1 MPSAPSAAESTAVDP
16 VLIVGAGLAG
26 LACARTLQR
35 FGVPCTLFEASDDV
49 GGRVRTDIQ
58 DGFLLDRG
66 FQVLLTAYPEAQE
79 LLDQRALALHAFDP
93 GARSWLG
100 DGFADLGDPRR
111 RPGELL
117 RTALSPIGSLADK
130 LRILGLTRR
139 AGRGEADALWTRSE
153 VSIAARFDELGFSS
167 RMRRRFLEPFLA
179 GITLDPNLEGTSSR
193 VLEYV
198 WRMFSS
204 GHAALPA
211 RGMGA
216 LGEQLADGLETGTIR
231 YRSAVAEVRPDG
243 LTTTDGERFSG
254 RAVVVATDPG
264 QAARLVPGLHVPA
277 MRAVTTLYFAAD
289 ASLVGRPVLVLNG
302 TGDGLVR
309 HMCVPSDVS
318 ASYAPRGQALIS
330 ATVLG
335 DPDLEDEH
343 LEARVL
349 GELEQWFGPAARSLR
364 HLRTYR
370 VLDALPAQPV
380 GWLNPPEREQRRP
393 DGLFVCGDHLDQGS
407 IQGALRSGKRCAE
420 TLLEQL
426 APEPA
431 A

>member
-1 MPSAPSAAESTAVDP
+1 MSSAPHDAEATTTDS

-26 LACARTLQR
+26 LACARTLQLA
-35 FGVPCTLFEASDDV
+35 GVPCTLFEASDGV
-49 GGRVRTDIQ
+49 GGRVRTDMQ

-79 LLDQRALALHAFDP
+79 LLDQRALALHSFDP
-93 GARSWLG
+93 GARTWLG
-100 DGFADLGDPRR
+100 DGFAHLGDPRR
-111 RPGELL
+111 RPSELL
-117 RTALSPIGSLADK
+117 RTALSPVGSIADK
-130 LRILGLTRR
+130 LRILGLTHRS
-139 AGRGEADALWTRSE
+139 GRGRADELWSRAE
-153 VSIAARFDELGFSS
+153 VSIAARLDDLGFSP

-179 GITLDPNLEGTSSR
+179 GITLDPSLEGTSSR

-216 LGEQLADGLETGTIR
+216 LGEQLAEGLETGTVR

-243 LTTTDGERFSG
+243 LTTAEGERLAG
-254 RAVVVATDPG
+254 RAVVVATDPA
-264 QAARLVPGLHVPA
+264 QAARLVPGLTVPS
-277 MRAVTTLYFAAD
+277 MRAVTTLYFAGE
-289 ASLVGRPVLVLNG
+289 ASLVGQPVLVLNG
-302 TGDGLVR
+302 TGQGLVR

-335 DPDLEDEH
+335 NPPLEDEH
-343 LEARVL
+343 LEAQVL

-370 VLDALPAQPV
+370 VLEALPEQPV
-380 GWLNPPEREQRRP
+380 GWLNPPEREQQRA
-393 DGLFVCGDHLDQGS
+393 DGLYVCGDHLDQGS
-407 IQGALRSGKRCAE
+407 IQGALRSGRRCAE
-420 TLLEQL
+420 ALIMQF
-426 APEPA
+426 AREPVV
-431 A
+431 

>member
-1 MPSAPSAAESTAVDP
+1 MSSAPTAADSSSADP

-35 FGVPCTLFEASDDV
+35 SGVACTLFEASDGV

-93 GARSWLG
+93 GSRTWLG

-130 LRILGLTRR
+130 LRILGLTRS
-139 AGRGEADALWTRSE
+139 AGRGRADELWTRPE
-153 VSIAARFDELGFSS
+153 VSIAARFDELGFSP
-167 RMRRRFLEPFLA
+167 RMRRRFLEPFLS
-179 GITLDPNLEGTSSR
+179 GITLDPTLEGTSSR

-216 LGEQLADGLETGTIR
+216 LGEQLAEGLNTGTIR
-231 YRSAVAEVRPDG
+231 YRSAVAKVRPDG
-243 LTTTDGERFSG
+243 LTTAEGERFAG
-254 RAVVVATDPG
+254 RAVVVATDPA
-264 QAARLVPGLHVPA
+264 QAAHLVPGLAVPA

-318 ASYAPRGQALIS
+318 ESYAPRGQALIS

-370 VLDALPAQPV
+370 VIDALPEQPV

-393 DGLFVCGDHLDQGS
+393 DGLYVCGDHLDQGS

-420 TLLEQL
+420 ALLAQL